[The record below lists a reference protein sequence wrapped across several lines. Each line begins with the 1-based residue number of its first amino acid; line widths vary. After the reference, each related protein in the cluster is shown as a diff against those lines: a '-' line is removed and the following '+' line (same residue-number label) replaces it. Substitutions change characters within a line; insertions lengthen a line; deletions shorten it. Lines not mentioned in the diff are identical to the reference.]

1 YITMESDYLQ
11 FETGTSSIIGTVS
24 AGRSN
29 YQEISVLPIMEGQA
43 TGKLIVHFED
53 SNGDEVTKEFEI
65 PQTYIQ
71 AEQSMDWSGDFDPGD
86 FSNPASG
93 DDVVE
98 AKKPLMPTWAY
109 AACLAGALLIG
120 MLFTRAMMIKVYKKK
135 HFGDEV

>member
-1 YITMESDYLQ
+1 MESDYLQ

-24 AGRSN
+24 AGSSS

-71 AEQSMDWSGDFDPGD
+71 AEQSMDWSGGGFDPGFD
-86 FSNPASG
+86 DPVSG
-93 DDVVE
+93 NDVVE

-109 AACLAGALLIG
+109 IVCLVGALLIG
-120 MLFTRAMMIKVYKKK
+120 TLFTRGIMIKVYKKK